1 MKSLTYDSHVK
12 TKILAGFQICISV
25 PLKNVNTW
33 HWGWHHQMMTKV
45 TFVNSFINTYMAL
58 LQNFMLIK
66 SHIETWVWKS
76 TETKLFTSKVLKKS
90 WKVIIKKC
98 DLNTTIPS
106 QCLKIN
112 KLQNN
117 VSRIKPNRMKVK
129 SKNNHEEMQLEHPY
143 SLTILKNRC
152 QKIFEMP
159 MKFVFTPYL
168 CNVDLLFICILMFW
182 APKSS

>member
-1 MKSLTYDSHVK
+1 MTL
-12 TKILAGFQICISV
+12 
-25 PLKNVNTW
+25 TW
-33 HWGWHHQMMTKV
+33 HWWWHHQMMTKV
-45 TFVNSFINTYMAL
+45 TFVNSFINTYPAL
-58 LQNFMLIK
+58 LQNFILIK

-76 TETKLFTSKVLKKS
+76 SETKLFTSKVLKKS

-98 DLNTTIPS
+98 DLNTAIPS

-117 VSRIKPNRMKVK
+117 VGRIKPNRMQVK

-143 SLTILKNRC
+143 FLTILKNRC
-152 QKIFEMP
+152 KKIFEMP
-159 MKFVFTPYL
+159 MKFIFTPYL

-182 APKSS
+182 APKSSSNVVNHLFLQIKSGEEGDNKAKKQN